1 MVHSAVNVCPGQP
14 PETQPYPEHDRA
26 RIPLNKVT
34 LVSLATLAYA
44 GPQGARVAV
53 SLQALHDGMSP
64 AVVGVLNA
72 LSYLVPMVVSIPAGR
87 IVDRAGVRGPIYIC
101 IAMLVG
107 ALALA
112 FVMPGIVTLAL
123 ASAVAGICYVGFTVA
138 LNVGVMRIG
147 TAEERVSNFSWLTI
161 GISAGFAVGPI
172 TAGFGI
178 DAMGGSGVFARIAAY
193 PLALA
198 LLMFWQGGQLP
209 DAVAQSERSPVRLL
223 EAVSDRKFRP
233 ILLVSF
239 TNPTLSDMFN
249 FVVPLIAKQAGLSG
263 SMVGTILGAYTS
275 ASFASRLILPTFVKR
290 VRHWVVVSNL
300 YVVAG
305 IGLIAFGL
313 VSQPAFYVPLA
324 MAIGMSH
331 GMGQPLVMAAFV
343 GNAPAGRQGE
353 VMGVQQVAQGGISAL
368 SPIVIGAVGTVTGIT
383 PVLLVAGGALLL
395 VSRFARR
402 MQGH

>member
-1 MVHSAVNVCPGQP
+1 M
-14 PETQPYPEHDRA
+14 
-26 RIPLNKVT
+26 
-34 LVSLATLAYA
+34 ATLAYA

-87 IVDRAGVRGPIYIC
+87 IVDRAGVRGPIYAF
-101 IAMLVG
+101 IALLVG
-107 ALALA
+107 TLALA
-112 FVMPGIVTLAL
+112 FAAPSAATLAL
-123 ASAVAGICYVGFTVA
+123 AAAAAGICYVGFTVA

-147 TAEERVSNFSWLTI
+147 TQEERVSNFSWFTI
-161 GISAGFAVGPI
+161 GISAGFALGPI
-172 TAGFGI
+172 TAGFGF
-178 DAMGGSGVFARIAAY
+178 DAMGGSGVFALLAVY

-198 LLMFWQGGQLP
+198 GLMLWRGRELP
-209 DAVAQSERSPVRLL
+209 DRIEAESQTPGRLIDV
-223 EAVSDRKFRP
+223 VSDSKFRP

-239 TNPTLSDMFN
+239 TNPTLSDTFN
-249 FVVPLIAKQAGLSG
+249 FIVPLIAKQAGLSG
-263 SMVGTILGAYTS
+263 SMVGSILGAYTS

-300 YVVAG
+300 YVIAG

-368 SPIVIGAVGTVTGIT
+368 SPIVIGAIGTVTGIT
-383 PVLLVAGGALLL
+383 PVLLVAGGALLV